1 MTKVEKVKKAK
12 KSPANI
18 PGLIV
23 QVQQQLTYLDKK
35 MDALISLI
43 SARPVEVRHAPKPP
57 EQSQPVQRFEQPVR
71 QSEAR
76 QTNDFRERVLHKT
89 VCAECKKECEV
100 PFRPTGER
108 PVYCRECFSKRK
120 VSSSFSENT
129 DARPRSG
136 DRNRERPSHRHE
148 SGENRRPYAKKTFVK
163 KWKKRS

>member
-1 MTKVEKVKKAK
+1 MTKVKKAK

-18 PGLIV
+18 AGLIV

-35 MDALISLI
+35 IDALISQI
-43 SARPVEVRHAPKPP
+43 SARPVEVHHPPKPA
-57 EQSQPVQRFEQPVR
+57 EHSQPVQRFEQPVR
-71 QSEAR
+71 QNEAR

-120 VSSSFSENT
+120 VSSSFSEST
-129 DARPRSG
+129 DSRPRGG
-136 DRNRERPSHRHE
+136 DRNRERPAHRHE
-148 SGENRRPYAKKTFVK
+148 SGESRRPYAKKTFTK